1 MSRHLILGAGAVG
14 RHTAA
19 ALLDLDPRSEVVL
32 ASRSGRGDTVPGV
45 TRLAVDAS
53 DARAL
58 TAAAD
63 GYDVV
68 YNCINPPSYDRW
80 EQEWPPMAEAVL
92 AAATGRTLVTMGNL
106 YVFDEQIRTMSED
119 TPMRPNGHKGRLRQQ
134 MTEKALA
141 AHAAGTLRYAEARA
155 SDFFGPGT
163 TTKTSYLTAAI
174 LPRAR
179 RGKRVI
185 MPVGDVDAPHTW
197 SYVPDV
203 GRTLAT
209 LGTNPDAAGHIWHVP
224 SNPARS
230 PRQVAADVADLV
242 GVRHPKASAVPWPVV
257 RAAGVVVPFAREL
270 AETRHQFELRY
281 LLDSEKTQRALG
293 LRPTPWADALRAAL
307 AAADTSDHRA
317 TAGAAG
323 S

>member
-1 MSRHLILGAGAVG
+1 MSRHLIVGAGAVG

-19 ALLDLDPRSEVVL
+19 ALLELDPTHHVVL
-32 ASRSGRGDTVPGV
+32 ASRSGRGETVPGAS
-45 TRLAVDAS
+45 RLAVDAS

-63 GYDVV
+63 GFDVV

-106 YVFDEQIRTMSED
+106 YVFDEQIRTMGED

-155 SDFFGPGT
+155 ADFFGPGT
-163 TTKTSYLTAAI
+163 TARTSYLTATV

-179 RGKRVI
+179 RGKRIV

-197 SYVPDV
+197 SFVPDV

-209 LGTNPDAAGHIWHVP
+209 LGTHPAATGHIWHVP

-230 PRQVAADVADLV
+230 PRQVGADVADLA
-242 GVRHPKASAVPWPVV
+242 GVKHPKASAVPWALLRP
-257 RAAGVVVPFAREL
+257 AGVVVPFVREVG
-270 AETRHQFELRY
+270 ETRHQFMRPY
-281 LLDSEKTQRALG
+281 LLDSARTQRELG
-293 LRPTPWADALRAAL
+293 LRPTPWTDALQASLADLDRTAAV
-307 AAADTSDHRA
+307 TVA
-317 TAGAAG
+317 TE
-323 S
+323 